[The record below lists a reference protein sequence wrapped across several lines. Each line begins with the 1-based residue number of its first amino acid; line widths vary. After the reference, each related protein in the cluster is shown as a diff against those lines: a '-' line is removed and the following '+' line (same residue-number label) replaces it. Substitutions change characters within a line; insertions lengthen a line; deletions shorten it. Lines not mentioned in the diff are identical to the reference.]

1 MRNIVENNL
10 MCMKPL
16 SIILFHITN
25 VLCFI
30 KKKKKKEGGIRNVSI
45 NVDRVTLQLP
55 KCA

>member
-1 MRNIVENNL
+1 MRNIVENDL
-10 MCMKPL
+10 MCMIPL
-16 SIILFHITN
+16 SITLFHITN

-30 KKKKKKEGGIRNVSI
+30 RKGNQRNVSI

>member
-1 MRNIVENNL
+1 MRNNVENYL
-10 MCMKPL
+10 MCVIPFCL
-16 SIILFHITN
+16 LLCSDITN

-30 KKKKKKEGGIRNVSI
+30 KKRGIRNVSI